1 MYRPIYSHHFEKEL
15 KKFPKKEQVKII
27 EKIESSLENPRKLS
41 IKLEATNPAVY
52 RLRAGEY
59 RIFFGLDDEK
69 KIMKI
74 ARVERRTSQTYN

>member
-1 MYRPIYSHHFEKEL
+1 MYRPIYSHRFEKEL

-52 RLRAGEY
+52 RLRDGEY
-59 RIFFGLDDEK
+59 RIFFGLDDEE

-74 ARVERRTSQTYN
+74 ARVERRTSRTYN